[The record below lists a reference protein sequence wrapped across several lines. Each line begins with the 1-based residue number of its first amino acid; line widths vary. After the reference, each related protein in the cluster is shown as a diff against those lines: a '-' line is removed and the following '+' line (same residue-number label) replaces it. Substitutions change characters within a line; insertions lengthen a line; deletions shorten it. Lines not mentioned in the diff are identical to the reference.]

1 MNIHFHV
8 AYAFDKQLAKYYN
21 SVMDMYP
28 DEDYV
33 CFSDADSMYT
43 SNDIGHKLKSIVE
56 ANPDYGLLTCVT
68 NRVGCPY
75 QLVQNMWW
83 DERINEH
90 WRVGEFL
97 WQEYGTDVYDITTL
111 QPLSGVLML
120 INVGAFKQTGGFSGK
135 GMLGVDNSIHR
146 TFAAHGKKVGLMRGI
161 YLIHYYRSG
170 HPENKGHLNE

>member
-1 MNIHFHV
+1 MTIHFHV
-8 AYAFDKQLAKYYN
+8 AYAFDKQLANHYN
-21 SVMDMYP
+21 SLFEMYDN
-28 DEDYV
+28 DEDYLCIV
-33 CFSDADSMYT
+33 DGDTMFTA
-43 SNDIGHKLKSIVE
+43 NDFGHKLKAIVE

-97 WQEYGTDVYDITTL
+97 WQEYGTDVYDITAL

-120 INVGAFKQTGGFSGK
+120 INVGQFKQTGGFSGK

-161 YLIHYYRSG
+161 YLIHYYRNGGSD
-170 HPENKGHLNE
+170 KSHLE